1 MNIEEA
7 AHRLLEAEKM
17 KQPIQ
22 PLTDLYTDITLSKA
36 YHTQLAIIA
45 EKVNAGAKI
54 VGKKIG
60 ATSRA
65 IQQMFGVTQPDYGH
79 LLDDML
85 YVDGD
90 TVPLDRYI
98 QPKAEFEIAFVLKE
112 DLVGPH
118 VTVIDVVHSVDYIV
132 PAMEIIDSRIENWN
146 IKFEDTVA
154 DNGSAASAVIGNNFS
169 KLDGI
174 DLTHIGMAVYRNGE
188 LLATGTGAEVLGNP
202 LHAVAWL
209 ANAIAKFGVTLKK
222 GEIILAGALTKAV
235 DIEDGDTYAVEF
247 AHVGAVEATFKAKG

>member
-1 MNIEEA
+1 
-7 AHRLLEAEKM
+7 
-17 KQPIQ
+17 
-22 PLTDLYTDITLSKA
+22 A

-132 PAMEIIDSRIENWN
+132 PA
-146 IKFEDTVA
+146 
-154 DNGSAASAVIGNNFS
+154 
-169 KLDGI
+169 
-174 DLTHIGMAVYRNGE
+174 
-188 LLATGTGAEVLGNP
+188 
-202 LHAVAWL
+202 
-209 ANAIAKFGVTLKK
+209 
-222 GEIILAGALTKAV
+222 
-235 DIEDGDTYAVEF
+235 
-247 AHVGAVEATFKAKG
+247 